1 MGEDQGEGGKR
12 GKDTSNWE
20 LAKQTDGKVNHINW
34 RRIYNRSKRK
44 RMTERA
50 RECVY
55 EREGGEG
62 QNEVTHPKHVDA
74 FHIDIEGMPCMAAG

>member
-1 MGEDQGEGGKR
+1 MGEDQGEGGGGKR

-44 RMTERA
+44 RTKKE
-50 RECVY
+50 
-55 EREGGEG
+55 
-62 QNEVTHPKHVDA
+62 
-74 FHIDIEGMPCMAAG
+74 